1 MFNEKQKKNKKTC
14 AYQFLLLTVKSVM
27 LEAWFDYLFLFSF
40 FFRFYRA
47 KDMVNLQEF
56 MTYRL
61 HFTKKMDG
69 CLLEFVLTWLGKS
82 S

>member
-1 MFNEKQKKNKKTC
+1 MFNEKQKKNKNTC

-47 KDMVNLQEF
+47 KDMVNL
-56 MTYRL
+56 
-61 HFTKKMDG
+61 
-69 CLLEFVLTWLGKS
+69 
-82 S
+82 